1 MTERRPWI
9 ETITDDLLPAPGVL
23 RQMSECYDTTADQLP
38 AVRQLA
44 ARVAATKAGRD
55 WLLDPAVVAQYQ
67 PRGRGWPR
75 GKPRKKP
82 ERTGEAPCPGL

>member
-1 MTERRPWI
+1 MLTTTQAATALRL
-9 ETITDDLLPAPGVL
+9 TPG
-23 RQMSECYDTTADQLP
+23 R
-38 AVRQLA
+38 VRQLIQA
-44 ARVAATKAGRD
+44 GALAATKAGRD

>member
-44 ARVAATKAGRD
+44 ARVAALEAAELMSEYRERR
-55 WLLDPAVVAQYQ
+55 AQHA
-67 PRGRGWPR
+67 RWVR
-75 GKPRKKP
+75 
-82 ERTGEAPCPGL
+82 ETS